1 MPETNAIFFPFNL
14 FAVSLP
20 VFWKLK
26 ALQSYSDL
34 ICFMDQAY
42 LPQVGDQFAQAVED
56 NIRRI
61 AEHPRMFQKIRR
73 DSDTRRCVLQ
83 EHHALFYRGQEKQ
96 CRTFAFL

>member
-1 MPETNAIFFPFNL
+1 M
-14 FAVSLP
+14 SLP

-83 EHHALFYRGQEKQ
+83 EHHALFYRVRKNSVELLLFVDLRQDPGK
-96 CRTFAFL
+96 AGL